1 MPEHWNDWHQNVSY
15 EQYKQMPFKLN
26 TIIDLHHIVKEPVPM
41 QPAETRNRCSTDVY
55 FINPAKIVQFAR
67 TEGFDYIFCDRFCPE
82 ALQVWTQIVKPGAM
96 EEKDPAKRLSMFSVK
111 VQYKARIHVMKSL
124 MLMSSMIH
132 SENEKQGK
140 IAIADAFEGFGN
152 VMHKSIK

>member
-1 MPEHWNDWHQNVSY
+1 
-15 EQYKQMPFKLN
+15 
-26 TIIDLHHIVKEPVPM
+26 
-41 QPAETRNRCSTDVY
+41 
-55 FINPAKIVQFAR
+55 
-67 TEGFDYIFCDRFCPE
+67 
-82 ALQVWTQIVKPGAM
+82 M

-140 IAIADAFEGFGN
+140 IAIADVFEGFGN